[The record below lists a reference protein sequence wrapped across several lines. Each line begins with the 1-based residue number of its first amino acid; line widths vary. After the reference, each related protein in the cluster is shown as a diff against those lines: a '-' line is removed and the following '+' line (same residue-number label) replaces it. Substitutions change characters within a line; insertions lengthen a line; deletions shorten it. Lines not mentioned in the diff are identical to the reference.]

1 MKRVL
6 QQSLPAIGIIFS
18 LVILIAGI
26 SVSFVHADQSIRL
39 NLTEKERAFIE
50 EHPVIRVS
58 NEMDW
63 PPFDFAV
70 GGQPLGLSIDLMEML
85 GDRLGLKFVFVN
97 GYRWN
102 ELLDMF
108 KQKKLDVLQSA
119 YKTES
124 RKAFGHFTKPYY
136 RDKTVFIVSKY
147 SPGIS
152 NINDLNG
159 KIIAAPKGWAYE
171 TYLVQNHPEINILT
185 VKNMEEAFRA
195 VKNGKADAAI
205 ELSAVAR
212 YLIEKNFLEGLKIS
226 GWFREYDRNE
236 HRSLHILVRKDW
248 PILHGMLEKA
258 LKTVTPGDIAR
269 LEQKWLGGQVMP
281 SETTLNLTHQE
292 ETFLETHPEIRVAN
306 ELDWPPFDF
315 VKNGEPA
322 GFAIDYVKL
331 LGEKIGVEFDFVN
344 GYTWSELLEKGRK
357 KEVDL
362 FPGLWKSPEREEYLS
377 FTQSYIELIKVLVT
391 RKDLAEVRSF
401 EDMKGR
407 PIALPEGYT
416 LTNVIMEE
424 HPDYEYILVDNPKEG
439 LKAVSLGRADGFI
452 GSLGIINY
460 LIKKHFIDNVK
471 VVSEVRMDEAL
482 PLYMAVRKDW
492 SVLSGILDKAMDSVS
507 SREYDRIVSKWI
519 GSIETSGDLTN
530 LTNEEKAYLDE
541 KDRISMCV
549 RSDFEPYESVGSDG
563 KYTGIVADFYNLM
576 SRKIGLPIEVV
587 KQGSAE
593 EGISYIKSGNCDI
606 VSTVRQ
612 NADDTEAVNLTS
624 PYIQYP
630 LVIATNSKA
639 IYINSIENIPD
650 KKIGISQD
658 AYFSE
663 VIREQY
669 PGIEFVLVENP
680 EAGLSMVQQGEL
692 FGLVDTAPKIGY
704 YIQNNEMV
712 DLKISGEL
720 PYQVE
725 FRTGIRK
732 DDKILYSIFEKAVN
746 SLTSEDKKSIFQSWM
761 TIKYEQGF
769 DYSLLWKILLGMGII
784 GLFAVYRHIYVARYN
799 RKLAGLNE
807 ELTKANEKLETISYI
822 DGLTGV
828 PNRRKFD
835 SVLSS
840 EWRRCGRS
848 RQFLTLIMLDID
860 FFKRF
865 NDRYGHL
872 EGDDCLKRVAQT
884 ISDIPKRP
892 GDFVG
897 RYGGEEFAVILPGT
911 GEPGAR
917 MIAEKI
923 LTGIHGLKI
932 SHEDSDV
939 SPYLTVSLGV
949 VTAVPGQGISS
960 KEFVDTADQ
969 LLYKAKESGRNQY
982 KMETL

>member
-1 MKRVL
+1 MGTMLVL
-6 QQSLPAIGIIFS
+6 LILSQGIRPGY
-18 LVILIAGI
+18 ADENR
-26 SVSFVHADQSIRL
+26 SFQL
-39 NLTEKERAFIE
+39 NLTEEEQAFIE

-85 GDRLGLKFVFVN
+85 GDRLGIEFEYVN

-102 ELLDMF
+102 ELLEMF
-108 KQKKLDVLQSA
+108 KEKKLDILQSA

-124 RKAFGHFTKPYY
+124 RKKFGLFTKPYY
-136 RDKTVFIVSKY
+136 KDKTVFIVSRH

-152 NINDLNG
+152 DINDLNG

-171 TYLVQNHPEINILT
+171 SYLVKHHPGINILT
-185 VKNMEEAFRA
+185 VNNMEEAFRA
-195 VKNGKADAAI
+195 VKKGRADAAI

-212 YLIEKNFLEGLKIS
+212 YLIKKNFLEGLKIS
-226 GWFREYDRNE
+226 GWFKEYDRNE

-248 PILHGMLEKA
+248 PVLHGMLGKA
-258 LKTVTPGDIAR
+258 LKTITPGDISS
-269 LEQKWLGGQVMP
+269 LEQKWLGAELAS
-281 SETTLNLTHQE
+281 SETTLNLTHEE
-292 ETFLETHPEIRVAN
+292 ETFLETHPELRVAN

-331 LGEKIGVEFDFVN
+331 LGEKIGVELDFVN

-357 KEVDL
+357 KEVDI

-391 RKDLAEVRSF
+391 RKDLAGVESLD
-401 EDMKGR
+401 DMKEL

-416 LTNVIMEE
+416 LTNIIMKE
-424 HPDYEYILVDNPKEG
+424 HPDYTYILVDNPKEG

-460 LIKKHFIDNVK
+460 LIKKHFIDNIK
-471 VVSEVRMDEAL
+471 VVSEVQLDEAL

-492 SVLSGILDKAMDSVS
+492 SVLSGILNKAMESVT

-519 GSIETSGDLTN
+519 GSIDTSGDLTN
-530 LTNEEKAYLDE
+530 LTNKEQAYLE
-541 KDRISMCV
+541 QKDQISMCV
-549 RSDFEPYESVGSDG
+549 RSDFEPYESLDPNGE
-563 KYTGIVADFYNLM
+563 YQGIIADFYNLM

-587 KQGSAE
+587 GQESDEDAME
-593 EGISYIKSGNCDI
+593 CLESGKCDI
-606 VSTVRQ
+606 VSTVQ
-612 NADDTEAVNLTS
+612 PKDLGADAVKATP

-630 LVIATNSKA
+630 LVIATDSKA
-639 IYINSIENIPD
+639 IYINSIENIPE
-650 KKIGISQD
+650 KKIGICRH

-663 VIREQY
+663 EIRKRY
-669 PGIEFVLVENP
+669 PQIRFVPVENP
-680 EAGLSMVQQGEL
+680 EKGLSMVQKGEL

-732 DDKILYSIFEKAVN
+732 DDEILYTVFEKAVN
-746 SLTSEDKKSIFQSWM
+746 SLTSEEKKSTFQNWM

-769 DYSLLWKILLGMGII
+769 DYSLLWKILLGI
-784 GLFAVYRHIYVARYN
+784 GFVGLLAVYRHISVAQYN

-835 SVLSS
+835 SVLKS

-848 RQFLTLIMLDID
+848 RQFLTIIMLDID
-860 FFKRF
+860 YFKRF

-872 EGDDCLKRVAQT
+872 EGDDCLKRVART
-884 ISDIPKRP
+884 ISEIPGRA

-911 GEPGAR
+911 GETGAR
-917 MIAEKI
+917 QVAEKI
-923 LTGIHGLKI
+923 LSRIHSMKI
-932 SHEDSDV
+932 ANEDSEV

-960 KEFVDTADQ
+960 KDFVDTADQ
-969 LLYKAKESGRNQY
+969 LLYKAKDAGRNQFM
-982 KMETL
+982 MEQL